1 MSSNNSNVDQI
12 KYWNSQA
19 GEQWVK
25 GRESMDKTLFEFG
38 QLAIDALNLSS
49 GNKVLDIG
57 CGCGGTSFSL
67 ATKVA
72 DGRVE
77 GVDIS
82 EPMLAHAKERRVAL
96 DIGNVDFI
104 KGDAAVKLFSPQ
116 SFDRVFSRFGVM
128 FFDDPVSAFKNI
140 RSSLKSAGKLSFVCW
155 RQASENQWTMVPTKA
170 ALKYVTIPNA
180 ADKNAPGPFAFA
192 DKVRTASI
200 LEQAGFK
207 NVVVE
212 AKNLPMR
219 FPIVEG
225 KSLGQQFAEIGPV
238 GRIVATADDDVKQ
251 QVMES
256 MTAALQEFV
265 NGSQVEMDGAV
276 WLVTADNE

>member
-1 MSSNNSNVDQI
+1 MSNSRANSEQI
-12 KYWNSQA
+12 EYWNSQA

-25 GRESMDKTLFEFG
+25 GRESMDNTLSAFG
-38 QLAIDALNLSS
+38 QLAIDSLNLSP
-49 GNKVLDIG
+49 GNHVLDVG

-67 ATKVA
+67 AEKVGE
-72 DGRVE
+72 GRVE

-82 EPMLAHAKERRVAL
+82 APMLAHARERKIELGVE
-96 DIGNVDFI
+96 NVNFS
-104 KGDAAVKLFSPQ
+104 KGDVAVEQFRPQ

-140 RSSLKSAGKLSFVCW
+140 RNSLKSEGKLSFVCW
-155 RQASENQWTMVPTKA
+155 RQAVENQWTMVPTKA
-170 ALKYVTIPNA
+170 ALKYISIPEVP
-180 ADKNAPGPFAFA
+180 DKKAPGPFAFG
-192 DKVRTASI
+192 DKAYTVSI

-207 NVVVE
+207 NVVLE

-219 FPIVEG
+219 FPVAEN

-238 GRIVATADDDVKQ
+238 GRIVATASDDVKR

-256 MTAALQEFV
+256 MTAALQDFV
-265 NGSQVEMDGAV
+265 NDGRVEMDGAV
-276 WLVTADNE
+276 WLVTADNG